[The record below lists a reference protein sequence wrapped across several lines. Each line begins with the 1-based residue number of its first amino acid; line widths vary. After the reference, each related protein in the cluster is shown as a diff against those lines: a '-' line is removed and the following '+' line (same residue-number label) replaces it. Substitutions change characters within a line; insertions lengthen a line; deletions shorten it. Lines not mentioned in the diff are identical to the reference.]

1 MKKLSKF
8 CEDNGLSYLTAYR
21 WFKAGK
27 FPYPITQTD
36 SGTILVDDGEEEMN
50 GSDDKVTNLFFMK
63 TIEFVK
69 GNKSIEEFAMWVL
82 NTFTLGL
89 KPEKKVEKTK
99 PSAQDIQDHYK
110 KIINKCKTKS
120 LLATDPFSVIRKVS
134 DNTESDEKKVDG
146 VNMGEQPTSTC
157 NKDNTKLINDF
168 LQSDFSDGNLNVKLI
183 ENIMNVVNS
192 ILDKGDLESAFKCNE
207 FSAKMKDLFKP
218 IDIIKDVKKEEK

>member
-27 FPYPITQTD
+27 FPYPVIQTD

-82 NTFTLGL
+82 NTFTLSM

-99 PSAQDIQDHYK
+99 PSAQDIQDYYK
-110 KIINKCKTKS
+110 KIINKCKVKP
-120 LLATDPFSVIRKVS
+120 LLFTEPFRLVSKVS
-134 DNTESDEKKVDG
+134 DSNECDETKCDEKSKD
-146 VNMGEQPTSTC
+146 ELKI
-157 NKDNTKLINDF
+157 NKDLNPTTSIYQPELINDILASF
-168 LQSDFSDGNLNVKLI
+168 NVEDPAKFNFDAFASKIKEVFKTGQTADITEMQGIVNKLMGI
-183 ENIMNVVNS
+183 
-192 ILDKGDLESAFKCNE
+192 KGK
-207 FSAKMKDLFKP
+207 
-218 IDIIKDVKKEEK
+218 